1 MQGFKKSLPGMR
13 GFEKPAW
20 NWVGPRVGVPA
31 EGLVSCLR
39 MQVFPEKKSLET
51 VFDEYCPDMYIYIYI
66 CIFELGDYDV
76 YYGFRV

>member
-51 VFDEYCPDMYIYIYI
+51 VFDEYCPDMYIYIHMH
-66 CIFELGDYDV
+66 
-76 YYGFRV
+76 FRVGRL